1 MSKFEEMMSDPANL
15 ELMAKM
21 AKIEAKNTGVYPAQ
35 DRDPR
40 KVIRNTEAQKILD
53 YLKENRECMAQSVA
67 DGLRMKPRQ
76 VYNHLHRVRRLA
88 EEQGYVLKFED
99 VRTKAT
105 VKRKYILEEA
115 QGDV

>member
-21 AKIEAKNTGVYPAQ
+21 AKIEAKNTGIHPAQ
-35 DRDPR
+35 NRDPR
-40 KVIRNTEAQKILD
+40 KIGRNTEAQKILNF
-53 YLKENRECMAQSVA
+53 LKENRECMAQGVA
-67 DGLRMKPRQ
+67 DGLGMKPRQ
-76 VYNHLHRVRRLA
+76 VYNQLHRVRKLA

-115 QGDV
+115 QSDG